1 MKYTYQKDIINV
13 VICLSANTVTIE
25 CLDDFDEN
33 KPLALVLFA
42 SPRNGYT
49 KKLLNAF
56 LNGLNGSYNVK
67 IFDCYKL
74 SPHPCISCGICEKN
88 DTCCFN
94 DLDEYDMLLNKAE
107 LLVFA
112 SPVYNL
118 SVPSPL
124 KALIDRSQRYFS
136 KRFSLGIKP
145 PIKIHKKSVLLLTC
159 GSNDERGFEIITDQ
173 LSRMFTIINTELY
186 ASVFMSQTDNIIDTK
201 DFESLAF
208 MIGKN
213 LS

>member
-1 MKYTYQKDIINV
+1 MNV

-25 CLDDFDEN
+25 CLDNFDKS

-56 LNGLNGSYNVK
+56 LNGLNGSYNIK
-67 IFDCYKL
+67 IIDCFKL
-74 SPHPCISCGICEKN
+74 SPRPCIACGICEKTDN
-88 DTCCFN
+88 CCFN
-94 DLDEYDMLLNKAE
+94 DLDEYDEFLNDAE

-124 KALIDRSQRYFS
+124 KAIIDRSQRYYS

-145 PIKIHKKSVLLLTC
+145 PIKIHKRSVLLLTC
-159 GSNDERGFEIITDQ
+159 GSSDKRGFQIITDQ
-173 LSRMFTIINTELY
+173 LLTMFTIINAELY
-186 ASVFMSQTDNIIDTK
+186 ASVCMPQTDNIIDTRK
-201 DFESLAF
+201 FENIALMVGESLKK
-208 MIGKN
+208 IN
-213 LS
+213 P